1 MALRIPEATRAQLLA
16 ALMRRQA
23 DARAAPPAAPQPAAA
38 APAGGARAS
47 CVAYEAP
54 GGNLFPGLVSV
65 RSILCAGDGGAS
77 LVGTRVKVGG
87 WVRTGRK
94 QGNKFC
100 FLSLNDGSTPHSLQV
115 VVDANAGAGE
125 SAPPPYKIGE
135 IVQTGTCLVIEG
147 EVVDAPADHKDV
159 QKVELRCSL
168 GGVVHRG
175 GCEAN
180 TYPMSKKRHT
190 MEALREHMHLR
201 PRTGLI
207 GCVARCRDALA
218 FATHSFFH
226 SRHFLYVHT
235 PLITASDCEGAG
247 EMFQVTKL
255 LDAAE
260 ERTRAEA
267 AAGGQEGGEDPMA
280 RLVALRAR
288 VAEQGQRVKAAKEA
302 RKAGREGADVEAEV
316 KLLLELKERLGRSER
331 EGVSVGGLP
340 RAVRGDDCSAV
351 DYSRDFFSKR
361 AFLTVSGQMNVE
373 TYCCALSNVYTFGPT
388 FRAENSHTGRHLAE
402 FWMIEPELAFAD
414 LRDDMDCAEA
424 YVKYCCEYLLERCR
438 DDLEFFVAN
447 VDARAIER
455 VENVLAEPFARCS
468 YTEGVAILERA
479 VADGSRAFENEVFW
493 GCDLASEH
501 ERYLAEE
508 VFRRPTIVY
517 DYPKEIKA
525 FYMRLNDDGR
535 TVAAMDILVPR
546 VGELIGGSVREE
558 RLEVL
563 EAKIADGGLEP
574 EDYAWY
580 VDLRRYG
587 TVPHAG
593 FGLGFERLIMFCTGV
608 DNIRD
613 VIPFPRWQGNAAF

>member
-1 MALRIPEATRAQLLA
+1 MSSAIVYQ
-16 ALMRRQA
+16 
-23 DARAAPPAAPQPAAA
+23 
-38 APAGGARAS
+38 
-47 CVAYEAP
+47 AP
-54 GGNLFPGLVSV
+54 GGNLFPDLVTV
-65 RSILCAGDGGAS
+65 RSILCSDDGGAS
-77 LVGTRVKVGG
+77 LVGSRVKVGG

-115 VVDANAGAGE
+115 VVDAKAGGAGE
-125 SAPPPYKIGE
+125 DISINQ

-147 EVVDAPADHKDV
+147 EVVDAPANHKDV

-168 GGVVHRG
+168 GGVIHRG
-175 GCEAN
+175 GCQSN
-180 TYPMSKKRHT
+180 TYPMAKKKHT
-190 MEALREHMHLR
+190 METLREHMHLR
-201 PRTGLI
+201 ARTGLI

-260 ERTRAEA
+260 EKMRADAKASSSGASGA
-267 AAGGQEGGEDPMA
+267 AAGEPMA
-280 RLVALRAR
+280 KLVDLRAR
-288 VAEQGQRVKAAKEA
+288 VSAQGLCVKEA
-302 RKAGREGADVEAEV
+302 KQAKKNGDEGVDVEAQV
-316 KLLLELKERLGRSER
+316 KLLLELKEQLTVAER
-331 EGVSVGGLP
+331 EGVSVGGIP
-340 RAVRGDDCSAV
+340 RSVNGNDCCAV

-402 FWMIEPELAFAD
+402 FWMIEPELAFAN
-414 LRDDMDCAEA
+414 LQDDMDCAEA
-424 YVKYCCEYLLERCR
+424 YVKYCCEYLLHRCH
-438 DDLEFFVAN
+438 DDMEFFVKN
-447 VDARAIER
+447 VDEHALDR
-455 VENVLAEPFARCS
+455 VRNVLAEPFARCS
-468 YTEGVAILERA
+468 YTEGVAILEKA
-479 VADGSRAFENEVFW
+479 IADGVKTFENEVFW

-501 ERYLAEE
+501 ERYLAEV
-508 VFRRPTIVY
+508 VFRKPTIVY
-517 DYPKEIKA
+517 NYPKGIKA
-525 FYMRLNDDGR
+525 FYMRLNDDGN
-535 TVAAMDILVPR
+535 TVAAMDILVPN

-558 RLEVL
+558 RLDVL
-563 EAKIADGGLEP
+563 EAKIAENGLNP
-574 EDYAWY
+574 EDYEWY

-608 DNIRD
+608 ENIRD
-613 VIPFPRWQGNAAF
+613 VIPFPRWQGNATF